1 MAIDSVSPMVAARH
15 QMEDPQEFV
24 ASLLHTSED
33 RTAKGIAASVH
44 RLITAGILRPGDR
57 LPTVRE
63 ISAQLGVSPA
73 TVSEAWQS
81 LALVGALTTRG
92 RAGTFVALATP
103 GTGPTRFMGLGGP
116 QSAVGLDLSRGTPDP
131 ALLPSLL
138 SAVERVTRGQNE
150 WSSSYFDEP
159 VLGALEDELR
169 RTWPFAP
176 ERITVVDGALDA
188 LSRIIDH
195 VVSFGDRIVVESPGF
210 PPLFDLLERA
220 GAQMLAVSMDEQG
233 IVPEELARALEFDP
247 AAVFI
252 QPRAQNPTG
261 TSMTTLRSSELAQ
274 ILSSSACW
282 IIEDD
287 HSGDIAQ
294 ADDVSIGRY
303 IPERCIHIRSY
314 SKSHGPDLRIA
325 ALGGPSEVIEA
336 IINRRMLGP
345 GWTSRLL
352 QGTLVELL
360 THAEPIAAVAH
371 AREAYALRSTHLRES
386 LMDRGIACSP
396 GDGINVLVSVN
407 DERSALVTLAAAGI
421 RVAPGEPFHL
431 SKNTSLTGNAP
442 RSASVRVTSGMLSD
456 HPGEIESTAQS
467 IAIASLGV
475 EGFDAH
481 RR

>member
-1 MAIDSVSPMVAARH
+1 MAIDSDTPLVVARGT
-15 QMEDPQEFV
+15 MDPRDFV
-24 ASLLHTSED
+24 ASLLHASND

-44 RLITAGILRPGDR
+44 RMITAGVLRPGDR

-81 LALVGALTTRG
+81 LALVGALSTRG
-92 RAGTFVALATP
+92 RAGTFVALSTT
-103 GTGPTRFMGLGGP
+103 GSGPTRFMGLGGP
-116 QSAVGLDLSRGTPDP
+116 QSAVGLDLSQGTPDP
-131 ALLPSLL
+131 VLLPSLL
-138 SAVERVTRGQNE
+138 SAVERVTRGQTE

-159 VLGALEDELR
+159 VLATLEDELR
-169 RTWPFAP
+169 GNWPFGP

-195 VVSFGDRIVVESPGF
+195 IVSFGDRVIVESPGF

-247 AAVFI
+247 TAVFI

-261 TSMTTLRSSELAQ
+261 TSMTTLRSSELAHM
-274 ILSSSACW
+274 LNESACW

-303 IPERCIHIRSY
+303 IPERCVHIRSY

-325 ALGGPSEVIEA
+325 AIGGPSE
-336 IINRRMLGP
+336 IIDSIVSRRMLGP

-360 THAEPIAAVAH
+360 THSEPQAAVAR
-371 AREAYALRSTHLRES
+371 AREAYAFRGTHLRES
-386 LMDRGIACSP
+386 LMDRGITCSP
-396 GDGINVLVSVN
+396 GDGINVLVAVN

-431 SKNTSLTGNAP
+431 PLNINLSGNSA
-442 RSASVRVTSGMLSD
+442 RSASVRVTSGVLSD
-456 HPGEIESTAQS
+456 NPADIESAAQS
-467 IAIASLGV
+467 IAIASLGL